1 MLIGVPREIKNREYR
16 VGLVPAAVRE
26 LTMRGHQVLVEGGAG
41 AGIGAADAAYV
52 QAGAQIAQS
61 AEEIW
66 QRAELVVKVK
76 EPQAGER
83 AQLRQGQTLF
93 TYLHLAADPLQA
105 QELIASGATCIA
117 YETVTG
123 AQERLPLLTPMSEVA
138 GRMAIQAGAA
148 CLEKGRGGR
157 GVLLAGVP
165 GVAPGRVVILGAGV
179 AGSNAA
185 RIAAGI
191 GADVTV
197 LDSNPGALRALSQT
211 LGSAVKT
218 LAATA
223 DASEAQV
230 CEADLVI
237 GAVLVAGAAAPR
249 LITRAMVARM
259 QPGAAIVDIAIDQG
273 GCCETSRP
281 TTHDDPVY
289 VAEGVVHYC
298 VTNMPGAVP
307 RTSAFALG
315 HATLPHIV
323 RLADAGVA
331 AALRADLHLRAGLNL
346 HGGHVTHRAVAGAL
360 GLAYTDPLAAL
371 G

>member
-16 VGLVPAAVRE
+16 VGLVPAGVRE
-26 LTMRGHQVLVEGGAG
+26 LTAHGHQVLIESGAG
-41 AGIGAADAAYV
+41 AGIGAADAEYA

-61 AEEIW
+61 AAAIW
-66 QRAELVVKVK
+66 QRAQLVVKVK
-76 EPQAGER
+76 EPQAAEC
-83 AQLRQGQTLF
+83 AQLRSGQTLF
-93 TYLHLAADPLQA
+93 AYLHLAADLEQA
-105 QELIASGATCIA
+105 RALMASGAICIA

-123 AQERLPLLTPMSEVA
+123 AQGGLPLLRPMSEVA

-148 CLEKGRGGR
+148 CLEKVRGGR

-165 GVAPGRVVILGAGV
+165 GVAPGKVVILGAGV

-185 RIAAGI
+185 RIAAAI

-197 LDSNPGALRALSQT
+197 LDRNPEALRALSCA
-211 LGSAVKT
+211 LGSTVKT
-218 LAATA
+218 LAATREA
-223 DASEAQV
+223 IEAQV
-230 CEADLVI
+230 CGADLVI
-237 GAVLVAGAAAPR
+237 GATLVAGAAAPR
-249 LITRAMVARM
+249 LITRALVARM
-259 QPGAAIVDIAIDQG
+259 QAGAVIVDIAIDQG

-281 TTHDDPVY
+281 TTHDDPSY

-315 HATLPHIV
+315 NATLPHILH
-323 RLADAGVA
+323 LAGAGVE
-331 AALRADLHLRAGLNL
+331 AALRADPHLRAGLNL
-346 HGGHVTHRAVAGAL
+346 HGGRITHRAVAEAL
-360 GLAYTDPLAAL
+360 GLAYTDALAAL